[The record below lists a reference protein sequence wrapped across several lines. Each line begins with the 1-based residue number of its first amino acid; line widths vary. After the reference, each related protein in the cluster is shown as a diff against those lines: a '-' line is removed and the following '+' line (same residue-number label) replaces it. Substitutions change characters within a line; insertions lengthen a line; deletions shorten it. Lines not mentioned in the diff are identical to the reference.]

1 VVQLHH
7 PGFAAAAQQLV
18 EVGPPLRRSLTIN
31 DAPVSPSQYMQVLPV
46 FALSDLDREL
56 VTGAPETRRSYL
68 DRLSYLLE
76 PAHYD
81 HLSTYRRVLRQRNV
95 ALSSPTVTE
104 DEMDVWEERLAT
116 AADQV
121 VARRLRTVQRLQKP
135 FQQIYSDLRGE
146 SFPDIE
152 ISYRH
157 EAWLDLSDPERAGEN
172 LHKQYQERY
181 YMMRGRDCQAGF
193 TTDGPHR
200 HDLRLRVDGRSARD
214 VLSAGQVKVAAA
226 ALRLAALAR
235 VEDHR
240 SERCP
245 VVVDDVDAE
254 LDRHV
259 LSRLIDHLDDRRQLF
274 LSSAHEEM
282 LTGKVASASASL
294 MLMRQGACELSAGE
308 NL

>member
-1 VVQLHH
+1 
-7 PGFAAAAQQLV
+7 
-18 EVGPPLRRSLTIN
+18 
-31 DAPVSPSQYMQVLPV
+31 MQVMPV
-46 FALSDLDREL
+46 FALSDSDREL
-56 VTGAPETRRSYL
+56 VIGSPGTRRSYL
-68 DRLSYLLE
+68 DRLTYLLE

-81 HLSTYRRVLRQRNV
+81 HLSTYRQVLRQRNV
-95 ALSSPTVTE
+95 ALSSAVTE
-104 DEMDVWEERLAT
+104 DEMDVWEERLAM
-116 AADQV
+116 AAAQV
-121 VARRLRTVQRLQKP
+121 IARRLRTVHRLQQP
-135 FQQIYSDLRGE
+135 FLKIYSDLRGE

-157 EAWLDLSDPERAGEN
+157 EPWLDPSGSREAGEN
-172 LHKQYQERY
+172 LHKQYKKRY

-214 VLSAGQVKVAAA
+214 VLSAGQVKVVAA
-226 ALRLAALAR
+226 ALRLAALAQ

-254 LDRHV
+254 LDRHA

-282 LTGKVASASASL
+282 LTGKVASAPASRIV
-294 MLMRQGACELSAGE
+294 MRQGACELSAGE